1 MPAVSRNRDL
11 AATGHGC
18 SGTAP
23 VLATS
28 RSVYVNGIRIARRG
42 DPLAPHLIPKQDD
55 KCAGHTAK
63 VNRGSPSVFAEG
75 IPVARRG
82 DSADFGRVIQG
93 SYNVFANGF

>member
-1 MPAVSRNRDL
+1 MPAVSRHRNI

-42 DPLAPHLIPKQDD
+42 DPLAPHLIKIGK
-55 KCAGHTAK
+55 KCKGHSAK

-93 SYNVFANGF
+93 SPNVFANGG